1 MIRNFSKMALVVAV
15 ALSIGACAKPPVEA
29 LDAARAALD
38 AAQAAEADR
47 YVNDLYLAAADS
59 FSLAQ
64 TEIETQNAKS
74 AFTRNYDRAAALLAF
89 VSETAATAQTQ
100 VAERKEAVRVANETL
115 FTDVDAAI
123 VSANDLMKKAP
134 RGKDGAAALA
144 QIRSDLDLVGPAL
157 EEARAA
163 QAAGDFIRARD
174 VAQSALDR
182 VNGLIGELN
191 TAIEAAG
198 R

>member
-15 ALSIGACAKPPVEA
+15 ALSVGACAKPPVEA
-29 LDAARAALD
+29 LEAARVALD
-38 AAQAAEADR
+38 AAQVGEADR
-47 YVNDLYLAAADS
+47 YVSDLYLAAADS

-74 AFTRNYDRAAALLAF
+74 AFTRNYDHASSLLTY
-89 VSETAATAQTQ
+89 VSETAAAAQAQ
-100 VAERKEAVRVANETL
+100 VAERKEAVRVANEAL
-115 FTDVDAAI
+115 FTEVDAAI

-144 QIRSDLDLVGPAL
+144 QIRADLDLVGPAV

-174 VAQSALDR
+174 VAQSAIER
-182 VNGLIGELN
+182 VNGLIAELN
-191 TAIEAAG
+191 TAIEAAK
-198 R
+198 

>member
-15 ALSIGACAKPPVEA
+15 ALSVGACAKPPVEA
-29 LDAARAALD
+29 LEAARVALD
-38 AAQAAEADR
+38 AAQAGEADR
-47 YVNDLYLAAADS
+47 YVSDLYLAAADS

-74 AFTRNYDRAAALLAF
+74 AFTRNYDHAAALLAY
-89 VSETAATAQTQ
+89 VSETAAAAQAQ

-115 FTDVDAAI
+115 FTEVDAAI
-123 VSANDLMKKAP
+123 ASANDLMKKAP

-144 QIRSDLDLVGPAL
+144 QIRADLDLVAPAL

-174 VAQSALDR
+174 VAQSAIER
-182 VNGLIGELN
+182 VNGLIAELN
-191 TAIEAAG
+191 TAIEAAK
-198 R
+198 

>member
-15 ALSIGACAKPPVEA
+15 ALSVGACAKPPVEA
-29 LDAARAALD
+29 LEAARVALD
-38 AAQAAEADR
+38 AAQAGEADR
-47 YVNDLYLAAADS
+47 YVSDLYLAAADS

-74 AFTRNYDRAAALLAF
+74 AFTRNYDHAASLLTY
-89 VSETAATAQTQ
+89 VSETAAAAQAQ

-115 FTDVDAAI
+115 FTEVDAAI
-123 VSANDLMKKAP
+123 ASANDLMKKAP

-144 QIRSDLDLVGPAL
+144 QIRADLDLVGPAL

-174 VAQSALDR
+174 VAQSAIER
-182 VNGLIGELN
+182 VNGLIAELN
-191 TAIEAAG
+191 TAIEAAK
-198 R
+198 

>member
-15 ALSIGACAKPPVEA
+15 ALSVGACAKPPVEA
-29 LDAARAALD
+29 LEAARVSLD
-38 AAQAAEADR
+38 AAQAGEADR
-47 YVNDLYLAAADS
+47 YVSDLYLAAADS

-74 AFTRNYDRAAALLAF
+74 AFTRNYDHASSLLTY
-89 VSETAATAQTQ
+89 VSETAAAAQAQ

-115 FTDVDAAI
+115 FTEVDAAI
-123 VSANDLMKKAP
+123 ASANDLMKKAP

-144 QIRSDLDLVGPAL
+144 QIRADLDLVGPAV

-174 VAQSALDR
+174 VAQSAIER
-182 VNGLIGELN
+182 VNGLIAELN
-191 TAIEAAG
+191 TAIEAA